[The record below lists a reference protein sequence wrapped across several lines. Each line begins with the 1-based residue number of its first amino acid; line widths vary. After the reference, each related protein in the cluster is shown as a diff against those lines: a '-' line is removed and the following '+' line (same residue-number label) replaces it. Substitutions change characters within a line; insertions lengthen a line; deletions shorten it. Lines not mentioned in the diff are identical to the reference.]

1 MSEDKSNEET
11 RSKQITLYAKVAQGF
26 FLALFFL
33 GVSIAI
39 GDVAPMLDIPFS
51 PFSMST
57 MTYGLL
63 GMLGCEFIARRFA
76 S

>member
-33 GVSIAI
+33 GVSIAA

>member
-1 MSEDKSNEET
+1 MTEDESNEET
-11 RSKQITLYAKVAQGF
+11 RSKQIALYAKVAQGF

-33 GVSIAI
+33 GVSIGV
-39 GDVAPMLDIPFS
+39 GDIAPILEIPLS
-51 PFSMST
+51 AFSMST

-63 GMLGCEFIARRFA
+63 GMLGCEFVARRFT